1 MYVGDAFPYESDD
14 VKAARKAF
22 AETGNSKTALHDLPV
37 KLSYER
43 IMLDFLTKHPGNYGG
58 ALRALP
64 PKLLSMFVSAYQS
77 WLFNMALSAR
87 CAKGILLNDVEI
99 GEHLLFTNG
108 RVDIVNKKNLPIAR
122 QHMKRGRCAVV
133 AWMPGTTFPVMPGP
147 MEEEMIALMEV
158 DDVSMQNFA
167 NSSSFTE
174 TNFGGAHRRILL
186 RTEIDYDISGT
197 DVTFRFVL
205 PPGHYATTVCREY
218 MQGSPEQ
225 MV

>member
-1 MYVGDAFPYESDD
+1 
-14 VKAARKAF
+14 
-22 AETGNSKTALHDLPV
+22 
-37 KLSYER
+37 
-43 IMLDFLTKHPGNYGG
+43 MLDFLTKHPGNYGG

-87 CAKGILLNDVEI
+87 CAKGILLSDVEI

-122 QHMKRGRCAVV
+122 QHMKRGRCAVA
-133 AWMPGTTFPVMPGP
+133 AWMPGATSPVMPGP
-147 MEEEMIALMEV
+147 MEEEMIALMEM

-167 NSSSFTE
+167 NSSSFIE

-186 RTEIDYDISGT
+186 KTEIDYDISGT
-197 DVTFRFVL
+197 DVTFRFIL